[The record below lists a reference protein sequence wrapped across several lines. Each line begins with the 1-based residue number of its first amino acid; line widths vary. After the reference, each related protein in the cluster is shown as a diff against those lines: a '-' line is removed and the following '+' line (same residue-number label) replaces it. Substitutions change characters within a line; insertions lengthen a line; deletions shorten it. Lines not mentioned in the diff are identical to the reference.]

1 MFEWKFV
8 PDAADINT
16 CRGAVCPCRS
26 GDTYKTAS
34 SAIWHGKKWM
44 RECGRTGEITAIPA
58 SRVPASY
65 ILDY

>member
-1 MFEWKFV
+1 MFEWEFS
-8 PDAADINT
+8 PDAADVKN
-16 CRGAVCPCRS
+16 CMGAVCPCRS

-34 SAIWHGKKWM
+34 AAIWHGKKWM
-44 RECGRTGEITAIPA
+44 KDCGRTGEITAIPE

>member
-1 MFEWKFV
+1 MFEWQFV
-8 PDAADINT
+8 PDAVDIKN
-16 CRGAVCPCRS
+16 CMGAVCPCRS

-44 RECGRTGEITAIPA
+44 KECDRSGEIKAIPA